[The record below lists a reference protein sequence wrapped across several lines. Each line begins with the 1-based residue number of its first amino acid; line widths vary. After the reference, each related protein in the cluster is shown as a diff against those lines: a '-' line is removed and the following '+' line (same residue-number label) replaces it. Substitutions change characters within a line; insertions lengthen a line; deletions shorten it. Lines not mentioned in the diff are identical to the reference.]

1 MSKTWLI
8 TGSASGIGRS
18 TAELVLARG
27 ENLIATARNIDRLV
41 DLARRYEEQVELIEV
56 DVTDAS
62 ASRGAVA
69 TAMERFGRLD
79 VLLNNAGYAHL
90 SPFEQV
96 SEDDFRAEIET
107 NFYGVVNLTR
117 AVLPMMRRQK
127 SGHIINISSS
137 SAHFGSPGSTAYSA
151 AKWAVSGFTAS
162 LAKEVRPFGVKAIA
176 VEPGSIR
183 TNWTRVA
190 RGHVPPLLPEYE
202 PTIGAIMRMTEGYAG
217 TEPGD
222 PDKVAAVIF
231 DLSRRDDLPEQLVL
245 GSDALARIA
254 QNDVVRSAAALQW
267 NEVSRSTDF
276 DENATPLRLL
286 D

>member
-8 TGSASGIGRS
+8 TGSASGIGLS

-27 ENLIATARNIDRLV
+27 ENLVATARNVDRLLN
-41 DLARRYEEQVELIEV
+41 LARRYGKQVELIEL
-56 DVTDAS
+56 DVTNAPAARRVVD
-62 ASRGAVA
+62 

-96 SEDDFRAEIET
+96 SEDDFKAEIDT

-117 AVLPMMRRQK
+117 AALPVMRRQK

-137 SAHFGSPGSTAYSA
+137 SARFGSPGSTAYTA

-162 LAKEVRPFGVKAIA
+162 LAKEVKPFGVKAIA
-176 VEPGSIR
+176 IEPGSIR

-222 PDKVAAVIF
+222 PDKVAVVIF
-231 DLSRRDDLPEQLVL
+231 DLSRQDDLPEQLVL
-245 GSDALARIA
+245 GSDALGRIA
-254 QNDVVRSAAALQW
+254 QSDAVRSAAALYW
-267 NEVSRSTDF
+267 DKISRSTDF
-276 DENATPLRLL
+276 DEPTTPLPFL

>member
-1 MSKTWLI
+1 MPKTWLI
-8 TGSASGIGRS
+8 TGSASGIGHS
-18 TAELVLARG
+18 TAELVLTRG
-27 ENLIATARNIDRLV
+27 DNLIATARNVDRLL
-41 DLARRYEEQVELIEV
+41 DLARRYGKQVVLTEL
-56 DVTDAS
+56 DVTDMS

-69 TAMERFGRLD
+69 AAMERFGRLD

-96 SEDDFRAEIET
+96 SEDDFKTEIDT

-117 AVLPMMRRQK
+117 AALPVMRKQK

-137 SAHFGSPGSTAYSA
+137 SARFGSAGSTAYAA

-162 LAKEVRPFGVKAIA
+162 LAKEVKPFGVTAVAI
-176 VEPGSIR
+176 EPGSIR

-202 PTIGAIMRMTEGYAG
+202 PTIGAIMKMTEGYAG

-222 PDKVAAVIF
+222 PDT
-231 DLSRRDDLPEQLVL
+231 LPCGFWTET
-245 GSDALARIA
+245 GT
-254 QNDVVRSAAALQW
+254 LQA
-267 NEVSRSTDF
+267 NVGYY
-276 DENATPLRLL
+276 
-286 D
+286 

>member
-1 MSKTWLI
+1 MSKTWII

-62 ASRGAVA
+62 ASLGAVA
-69 TAMERFGRLD
+69 AAMERFGRLD

-96 SEDDFRAEIET
+96 SEDDFKAEIDT

-117 AVLPMMRRQK
+117 AALPVMRQQK

-137 SAHFGSPGSTAYSA
+137 SARFGSPGSAAYTA

-162 LAKEVRPFGVKAIA
+162 LAKEVKPFGVTAVAI
-176 VEPGSIR
+176 EPGSIR
-183 TNWTRVA
+183 TNWTRIA
-190 RGHVPPLLPEYE
+190 RSHVPPLLPEYE

-231 DLSRRDDLPEQLVL
+231 DLSRLDDLPEQLVL

-254 QNDVVRSAAALQW
+254 QSDAVRSAAALRW

-276 DENATPLRLL
+276 EEHTIPLRLPE
-286 D
+286 

>member
-8 TGSASGIGRS
+8 TGSASGIGLS

-27 ENLIATARNIDRLV
+27 ENLVATARNVDRLLN
-41 DLARRYEEQVELIEV
+41 LARRYSQQVELTEL
-56 DVTDAS
+56 DVTDAP
-62 ASRGAVA
+62 AARCVVD

-96 SEDDFRAEIET
+96 SEDDFKAEIDT

-117 AVLPMMRRQK
+117 AALPVMRRQK

-137 SAHFGSPGSTAYSA
+137 SARFGSPGSTAYTA

-162 LAKEVRPFGVKAIA
+162 LAKEVKPFGVKAIA
-176 VEPGSIR
+176 IEPGSIR

-222 PDKVAAVIF
+222 PDKVAVVIF
-231 DLSRRDDLPEQLVL
+231 DLSRQEDLPEQLVL
-245 GSDALARIA
+245 GSDALGRIA
-254 QNDVVRSAAALQW
+254 QSDAVRSAAALYW
-267 NEVSRSTDF
+267 DKISRSTDF
-276 DENATPLRLL
+276 DEPTTPLPFL

>member
-1 MSKTWLI
+1 M
-8 TGSASGIGRS
+8 
-18 TAELVLARG
+18 LARG
-27 ENLIATARNIDRLV
+27 DNLVATARDVSRLL
-41 DLARRYEEQVELIEV
+41 DLARRYGKQVVLIEL
-56 DVTDAS
+56 DVTDMS
-62 ASRGAVA
+62 ASRGAVK
-69 TAMERFGRLD
+69 TAVERFRRLD

-96 SEDDFRAEIET
+96 SEDDFKTEIDT

-117 AVLPMMRRQK
+117 AALPVMRKQK

-137 SAHFGSPGSTAYSA
+137 SARFGSPGSTAYAA

-162 LAKEVRPFGVKAIA
+162 LAKEVKPFGVTAVAI
-176 VEPGSIR
+176 EPGSIR

-202 PTIGAIMRMTEGYAG
+202 PTIGAIMKMTEGYAG

-222 PDKVAAVIF
+222 PDKVAAVLF
-231 DLSRRDDLPEQLVL
+231 DLSRQNDLPEQLVL

-254 QNDVVRSAAALQW
+254 QNDVVRSTAALQW
-267 NEVSRSTDF
+267 NKVSRSTDF

>member
-1 MSKTWLI
+1 M
-8 TGSASGIGRS
+8 
-18 TAELVLARG
+18 LARG
-27 ENLIATARNIDRLV
+27 DNLVASARDVNRLL
-41 DLARRYEEQVELIEV
+41 DLARRYGKQAALIEL
-56 DVTDAS
+56 DVTDMS

-69 TAMERFGRLD
+69 TVMERFGRLD

-96 SEDDFRAEIET
+96 SEDDFKAEFDT

-117 AVLPMMRRQK
+117 AALPVMRQQK

-137 SAHFGSPGSTAYSA
+137 SARFGSPGSTRLWRRQMGGERFHRFARQGGQ
-151 AKWAVSGFTAS
+151 AVRRQGHRRRA
-162 LAKEVRPFGVKAIA
+162 RQHPH
-176 VEPGSIR
+176 
-183 TNWTRVA
+183 A

-202 PTIGAIMRMTEGYAG
+202 STIGAIMKMTERYAG

-245 GSDALARIA
+245 GSDALARIV
-254 QNDVVRSAAALQW
+254 QNDVVRSTAALQW

-276 DENATPLRLL
+276 KEDATSLRLRQEPSKRMS
-286 D
+286 DNIED

>member
-8 TGSASGIGRS
+8 TGSASGIGLS

-27 ENLIATARNIDRLV
+27 ENLVATARNVDRLLN
-41 DLARRYEEQVELIEV
+41 LARRYGKQVELIEL
-56 DVTDAS
+56 DVTNAP
-62 ASRGAVA
+62 AARGVVD

-96 SEDDFRAEIET
+96 SEDDFKAEIDT

-117 AVLPMMRRQK
+117 AALPVMRRQK

-137 SAHFGSPGSTAYSA
+137 SARFGSPGSTAYTA

-162 LAKEVRPFGVKAIA
+162 LAKEVKPFGVKAIA
-176 VEPGSIR
+176 IEPGSIR

-222 PDKVAAVIF
+222 PDKVAVVIF
-231 DLSRRDDLPEQLVL
+231 DLSRQDDLPEQLVL
-245 GSDALARIA
+245 GSDALGRIA
-254 QNDVVRSAAALQW
+254 QSDAVRSAAALYW
-267 NEVSRSTDF
+267 DKISRSTDF
-276 DENATPLRLL
+276 DEPTTPLPVL

>member
-8 TGSASGIGRS
+8 TGSASGIGLS

-27 ENLIATARNIDRLV
+27 ENLVATARNVDRLLN
-41 DLARRYEEQVELIEV
+41 LARRYGKQVELIEL
-56 DVTDAS
+56 DVTNAPAARRVVD
-62 ASRGAVA
+62 

-96 SEDDFRAEIET
+96 SEDDFKSEIDT

-117 AVLPMMRRQK
+117 AALPVMRRQK

-137 SAHFGSPGSTAYSA
+137 SARFGSPGSTAYTA

-162 LAKEVRPFGVKAIA
+162 LAKEVKPFGVKAIA
-176 VEPGSIR
+176 IEPGSIR

-222 PDKVAAVIF
+222 PDKVAVVIF
-231 DLSRRDDLPEQLVL
+231 DLSRQDDLPEQLVL
-245 GSDALARIA
+245 GSDALGRIA
-254 QNDVVRSAAALQW
+254 QSDAVRSAAALYW
-267 NEVSRSTDF
+267 DKISRSTDF
-276 DENATPLRLL
+276 DEPTTPLPVL

>member
-1 MSKTWLI
+1 
-8 TGSASGIGRS
+8 
-18 TAELVLARG
+18 
-27 ENLIATARNIDRLV
+27 
-41 DLARRYEEQVELIEV
+41 VELTDL
-56 DVTDAS
+56 DVTDAR
-62 ASRGAVA
+62 AARCVVD

-96 SEDDFRAEIET
+96 SEDDFKAEIDT

-117 AVLPMMRRQK
+117 AALPVMRRQK

-137 SAHFGSPGSTAYSA
+137 SARFGSPGSTAYTA

-162 LAKEVRPFGVKAIA
+162 LAKEVKPFGVKAIA
-176 VEPGSIR
+176 IEPGSIR

-222 PDKVAAVIF
+222 PDKVAVVIF
-231 DLSRRDDLPEQLVL
+231 DLSRQEDLPEQLVL
-245 GSDALARIA
+245 GSDALGRIA
-254 QNDVVRSAAALQW
+254 QSDAVRSAAALYW
-267 NEVSRSTDF
+267 DKISRSTDF
-276 DENATPLRLL
+276 DEPTTPLPVL

>member
-1 MSKTWLI
+1 MPKTWLI
-8 TGSASGIGRS
+8 TGSTSGIGLS

-27 ENLIATARNIDRLV
+27 DNLLATARNVGRLV
-41 DLARRYEEQVELIEV
+41 DLARRYGEQVALIEL
-56 DVTDAS
+56 DVTDMS
-62 ASRGAVA
+62 ASRVAVD
-69 TAMERFGRLD
+69 TALERFGRLD

-96 SEDDFRAEIET
+96 SEDDFKAEIDT

-117 AVLPMMRRQK
+117 AALPVMRQQK

-137 SAHFGSPGSTAYSA
+137 SARFGSPGSTAYTA

-162 LAKEVRPFGVKAIA
+162 LAKEVKPFGVTAVAI
-176 VEPGSIR
+176 EPGSIR

-202 PTIGAIMRMTEGYAG
+202 PTIGAIMKMTEGYAG

-222 PDKVAAVIF
+222 PDKVATVLF

-254 QNDVVRSAAALQW
+254 QNDVVRSTAALQW

-276 DENATPLRLL
+276 NEDATPLRVL

>member
-8 TGSASGIGRS
+8 TGSASGIGLS

-27 ENLIATARNIDRLV
+27 ENLVATARNVDRLLN
-41 DLARRYEEQVELIEV
+41 LARRYGKQVELIEL
-56 DVTDAS
+56 DVTNAPAARRVVD
-62 ASRGAVA
+62 

-96 SEDDFRAEIET
+96 SEDDFKSEIDT

-117 AVLPMMRRQK
+117 AALPVMRRQK

-137 SAHFGSPGSTAYSA
+137 SARFGSPGSTAYTA

-162 LAKEVRPFGVKAIA
+162 LAKEVKPFGVKAIA
-176 VEPGSIR
+176 IEPGSIR

-222 PDKVAAVIF
+222 PDKVAVVIF
-231 DLSRRDDLPEQLVL
+231 DLSRQDDLPEQLVL
-245 GSDALARIA
+245 GSDALGRIA
-254 QNDVVRSAAALQW
+254 QSDAVRSAAALYW
-267 NEVSRSTDF
+267 DKISRSTDF
-276 DENATPLRLL
+276 DEPTTPLPFL

>member
-1 MSKTWLI
+1 MPKTWLI

-27 ENLIATARNIDRLV
+27 DNLVATARDVNRLL
-41 DLARRYEEQVELIEV
+41 DFARRYDKQVVLIEL
-56 DVTDAS
+56 DVTDMS
-62 ASRGAVA
+62 ASRGAVETA
-69 TAMERFGRLD
+69 TERFGRLD

-96 SEDDFRAEIET
+96 SEDDFKAEIDT

-117 AVLPMMRRQK
+117 AALPVMRQQK

-137 SAHFGSPGSTAYSA
+137 SARFGSPGSAAYSA

-162 LAKEVRPFGVKAIA
+162 LAKEVKPFGVKAIA

-231 DLSRRDDLPEQLVL
+231 ALSRRDDLPE
-245 GSDALARIA
+245 
-254 QNDVVRSAAALQW
+254 
-267 NEVSRSTDF
+267 
-276 DENATPLRLL
+276 
-286 D
+286 

>member
-1 MSKTWLI
+1 MPKTWLI
-8 TGSASGIGRS
+8 TGGASGIGRS

-27 ENLIATARNIDRLV
+27 DNLVATARNVGRLV
-41 DLARRYEEQVELIEV
+41 DLARRYGEQVALIEL
-56 DVTDAS
+56 DVTDMS
-62 ASRGAVA
+62 ASRVAVD
-69 TAMERFGRLD
+69 TALERFGRLD

-96 SEDDFRAEIET
+96 SEDDFKVEIDT

-117 AVLPMMRRQK
+117 AALPVMRQQK

-137 SAHFGSPGSTAYSA
+137 SARFGSPGSTAYTA

-162 LAKEVRPFGVKAIA
+162 LAKEVKPFGVTAVAI
-176 VEPGSIR
+176 EPGSIR

-202 PTIGAIMRMTEGYAG
+202 PTIGAIMKMTEGYAG

-222 PDKVAAVIF
+222 PDKVATVLF

-254 QNDVVRSAAALQW
+254 QNDVVRSTAALQW

-276 DENATPLRLL
+276 NEDATPLRLL

>member
-8 TGSASGIGRS
+8 TGSASGIGLS

-27 ENLIATARNIDRLV
+27 ENLVATARNVDRLLN
-41 DLARRYEEQVELIEV
+41 LARRYSQQVELTEL
-56 DVTDAS
+56 DVTDAP
-62 ASRGAVA
+62 AARCVVD

-96 SEDDFRAEIET
+96 SEDDFKGEIDT

-117 AVLPMMRRQK
+117 AALPAMRRQK

-137 SAHFGSPGSTAYSA
+137 SARFGSPGSTAYTA

-162 LAKEVRPFGVKAIA
+162 LAKEVKPFGVKAIA
-176 VEPGSIR
+176 IEPGSIR

-222 PDKVAAVIF
+222 PDKVAVVIF
-231 DLSRRDDLPEQLVL
+231 DLSRQDDLPEQLVL
-245 GSDALARIA
+245 GSDALGRIA
-254 QNDVVRSAAALQW
+254 QSDAVRSAAALYW
-267 NEVSRSTDF
+267 DKISRSTDF
-276 DENATPLRLL
+276 DEPTTPLPFL

>member
-8 TGSASGIGRS
+8 TGSASGIGQS

-27 ENLIATARNIDRLV
+27 ENLVATARNVDRLLN
-41 DLARRYEEQVELIEV
+41 LARRYSQQVELIEL
-56 DVTDAS
+56 DVTDAP
-62 ASRGAVA
+62 AARRVVD

-96 SEDDFRAEIET
+96 SEDDFKAEIDT

-117 AVLPMMRRQK
+117 AALPVMRRQK

-137 SAHFGSPGSTAYSA
+137 SARFGSPGSTAYTA

-162 LAKEVRPFGVKAIA
+162 LAKEVKPFGVKAIA
-176 VEPGSIR
+176 IEPGSIR

-222 PDKVAAVIF
+222 PDKVAVVIF
-231 DLSRRDDLPEQLVL
+231 DLSRQDDLPEQLVL
-245 GSDALARIA
+245 GSDALGRIA
-254 QNDVVRSAAALQW
+254 QSDAVRSAAALYW
-267 NEVSRSTDF
+267 DKISRSTDF
-276 DENATPLRLL
+276 DEPTTPLPLL

>member
-1 MSKTWLI
+1 MPKTWLI

-27 ENLIATARNIDRLV
+27 DNLVATARDVNHLL
-41 DLARRYEEQVELIEV
+41 DLARRYAKQAVLIEL
-56 DVTDAS
+56 DVTDMS
-62 ASRGAVA
+62 ASRGAVE
-69 TAMERFGRLD
+69 TAMEQFGRLD

-96 SEDDFRAEIET
+96 SEDDFKAEIDT

-117 AVLPMMRRQK
+117 AALPVMRRQR

-137 SAHFGSPGSTAYSA
+137 SARFGSPGSAAYTA

-162 LAKEVRPFGVKAIA
+162 LAKEVKPFGVKAVAI
-176 VEPGSIR
+176 EPGSIR

-190 RGHVPPLLPEYE
+190 RSHVPPLLPEYE

-231 DLSRRDDLPEQLVL
+231 DLSRLDDPPEQLVL

-254 QNDVVRSAAALQW
+254 QNDVVRSTAALQW
-267 NEVSRSTDF
+267 KEVSRSTDF
-276 DENATPLRLL
+276 GENATPLRLL

>member
-8 TGSASGIGRS
+8 TGSASGIGLS

-27 ENLIATARNIDRLV
+27 ENLVATARNVDRLLN
-41 DLARRYEEQVELIEV
+41 LARRYGKQVELIEL
-56 DVTDAS
+56 DVTNAP
-62 ASRGAVA
+62 AARGVVD

-96 SEDDFRAEIET
+96 SEDDFKAEIDT

-117 AVLPMMRRQK
+117 AALPVMRRQK

-137 SAHFGSPGSTAYSA
+137 SARFGSPGSTAYTA

-162 LAKEVRPFGVKAIA
+162 LAKEVKPFGVKAIA
-176 VEPGSIR
+176 IEPGSIR

-222 PDKVAAVIF
+222 PDKVAVVIF
-231 DLSRRDDLPEQLVL
+231 DLSRQDDLPEQLVL
-245 GSDALARIA
+245 GSDALGRIA
-254 QNDVVRSAAALQW
+254 QSDAVRSAAALYW
-267 NEVSRSTDF
+267 DKISRSTDF
-276 DENATPLRLL
+276 DEPTTPLPFL

>member
-1 MSKTWLI
+1 MPKTWLI
-8 TGSASGIGRS
+8 TGSASGIGLS
-18 TAELVLARG
+18 TAALVLARG
-27 ENLIATARNIDRLV
+27 ENLVATARNVDRLLN
-41 DLARRYEEQVELIEV
+41 LAHHYGKQVELVEL

-62 ASRGAVA
+62 ASRGAVDI
-69 TAMERFGRLD
+69 AMERFGGLD

-90 SPFEQV
+90 SPFEQI
-96 SEDDFRAEIET
+96 SEADFKAEIDT

-117 AVLPMMRRQK
+117 AALPVMRQQK

-137 SAHFGSPGSTAYSA
+137 SARFGSPGSTAYTA

-162 LAKEVRPFGVKAIA
+162 LAKEVKPFGVKAIA
-176 VEPGSIR
+176 IEPGSIR

-190 RGHVPPLLPEYE
+190 RAHVPQLLPDYE
-202 PTIGAIMRMTEGYAG
+202 PTIGAIMKMTEGYAG

-231 DLSRRDDLPEQLVL
+231 DLSRQEDLPEQLVL
-245 GSDALARIA
+245 GSDALGRIA
-254 QNDVVRSAAALQW
+254 QSNAVRSAAALYW
-267 NEVSRSTDF
+267 EKVSRSTDL
-276 DENATPLRLL
+276 DEPTTPLPLL

>member
-8 TGSASGIGRS
+8 TGSASGIGLS

-27 ENLIATARNIDRLV
+27 ENLVATARNVDRLLN
-41 DLARRYEEQVELIEV
+41 LARRYGKQVELIEL
-56 DVTDAS
+56 DVTNAPAARRVVD
-62 ASRGAVA
+62 

-96 SEDDFRAEIET
+96 SEDDFKAEIDT

-117 AVLPMMRRQK
+117 AALPVMRRQK

-137 SAHFGSPGSTAYSA
+137 SARFGSAGSTAYTA

-162 LAKEVRPFGVKAIA
+162 LAKEVKPFGVKAIA
-176 VEPGSIR
+176 IEPGSIR

-222 PDKVAAVIF
+222 PDKVAVVIF
-231 DLSRRDDLPEQLVL
+231 DLSRQDDLPEQLVL
-245 GSDALARIA
+245 GSDALGRIA
-254 QNDVVRSAAALQW
+254 QSDAVRSAAALYW
-267 NEVSRSTDF
+267 DKISRSTDF
-276 DENATPLRLL
+276 DEPTTPLPFL

>member
-1 MSKTWLI
+1 MPKTWLI

-18 TAELVLARG
+18 TGELVLARG
-27 ENLIATARNIDRLV
+27 DNLVATARNVNRLL
-41 DLARRYEEQVELIEV
+41 DLARRYGKQVALIEL
-56 DVTDAS
+56 DVTDMS

-69 TAMERFGRLD
+69 TAMERFGHLD

-96 SEDDFRAEIET
+96 SEDDFKAEIDT

-117 AVLPMMRRQK
+117 AALPVMRQQK

-137 SAHFGSPGSTAYSA
+137 SARFGSPGSTAYGA

-162 LAKEVRPFGVKAIA
+162 LAKEVKPFGVKAIA

-190 RGHVPPLLPEYE
+190 RAHVPPLLPEYE
-202 PTIGAIMRMTEGYAG
+202 STIGAIMKITEGYAG

-231 DLSRRDDLPEQLVL
+231 DLSRRDDLPEELVL

-254 QNDVVRSAAALQW
+254 QNDVVRSTAALQW

-276 DENATPLRLL
+276 NEDATFLRLL

>member
-8 TGSASGIGRS
+8 TGSASGIGLS

-27 ENLIATARNIDRLV
+27 ENLVATARNVDRLLN
-41 DLARRYEEQVELIEV
+41 LARRYGKQVELIEL
-56 DVTDAS
+56 DVTDAP
-62 ASRGAVA
+62 AARRVVD

-90 SPFEQV
+90 SPFEQG
-96 SEDDFRAEIET
+96 SEDDFKAEIDT

-117 AVLPMMRRQK
+117 AALPVMRRQK

-137 SAHFGSPGSTAYSA
+137 SARFGSPGSTAYTA

-162 LAKEVRPFGVKAIA
+162 LAKEVKPFGVKAIA
-176 VEPGSIR
+176 IEPGSIR

-222 PDKVAAVIF
+222 PDKVAVVIF
-231 DLSRRDDLPEQLVL
+231 DLSRQDDLPEQLVL
-245 GSDALARIA
+245 GSDALGRIA
-254 QNDVVRSAAALQW
+254 QSDAVRSAAALYW
-267 NEVSRSTDF
+267 DKISRSTDF
-276 DENATPLRLL
+276 DEPTTPLPLL

>member
-1 MSKTWLI
+1 MPKTWLI
-8 TGSASGIGRS
+8 TGSASGIGHS

-27 ENLIATARNIDRLV
+27 DNLIATARNVDRLL
-41 DLARRYEEQVELIEV
+41 DLARRYEEQVELVEL
-56 DVTDAS
+56 DVMDAS
-62 ASRGAVA
+62 ASRDAVE
-69 TAMERFGRLD
+69 TAIERFGRLD
-79 VLLNNAGYAHL
+79 VLLNNAGYARL
-90 SPFEQV
+90 SPFEQT
-96 SEDDFRAEIET
+96 SGDDFKAEIDT

-117 AVLPMMRRQK
+117 AALPAMRKQK

-137 SAHFGSPGSTAYSA
+137 SARFGSPGSTAYGA

-162 LAKEVRPFGVKAIA
+162 LAKEVKPFGVKAIA

-183 TNWTRVA
+183 TNWTRVT
-190 RGHVPPLLPEYE
+190 RGHVPVLLPEYE
-202 PTIGAIMRMTEGYAG
+202 PTIGAIMRITEGYAG

-245 GSDALARIA
+245 GSDAVARIA
-254 QNDVVRSAAALQW
+254 QNDVVRSTAALQW
-267 NEVSRSTDF
+267 NGVSRSTDF
-276 DENATPLRLL
+276 EEDATPLQLL

>member
-1 MSKTWLI
+1 MPKTWLI
-8 TGSASGIGRS
+8 TGSASGIGLS

-27 ENLIATARNIDRLV
+27 ENLVATARSVGRLSHLV
-41 DLARRYEEQVELIEV
+41 QRYGEQVNLVEL
-56 DVTDAS
+56 DVTDM
-62 ASRGAVA
+62 GAA
-69 TAMERFGRLD
+69 RTAVEAAMGRFGRLD

-90 SPFEQV
+90 SPFEQIL
-96 SEDDFRAEIET
+96 EDDFKAEIDT
-107 NFYGVVNLTR
+107 NFYGVVNLIR
-117 AVLPMMRRQK
+117 AALPVMRQQK

-137 SAHFGSPGSTAYSA
+137 SARFGSPGSTAYSA

-162 LAKEVRPFGVKAIA
+162 LAKEVKPFGVTAIA

-183 TNWTRVA
+183 TNWTRIA

-202 PTIGAIMRMTEGYAG
+202 PTIGAIMKMTQDYAG

-231 DLSRRDDLPEQLVL
+231 DLSRQDDLPEQLIL

-254 QNDVVRSAAALQW
+254 QSDAVRSAVALRW
-267 NEVSRSTDF
+267 NEVSRSTDI
-276 DENATPLRLL
+276 EEHIIPLRLL
-286 D
+286 E